1 MKKTVLALAL
11 LGFAGTAFA
20 APVTYD
26 IDPNHTM
33 VLAQWTHF
41 GFSNP
46 SANFG
51 VSEGTIV
58 YDDKAPSK
66 SSVQV
71 TMPLANMNSFVAK
84 FDEHLRNSDFFDAAK
99 FPVAT
104 FKSTSVKAK
113 GKNKLEVTG
122 NLTIKNITKPVK
134 LDVTLNKR
142 GENPML
148 KKQGIGFDATTTI
161 KRSDFGVGAYAPAV
175 SDNVKLR
182 ITTEAYAK

>member
-1 MKKTVLALAL
+1 MKKAILALAL
-11 LGFAGTAFA
+11 LSVSGVAVA
-20 APVTYD
+20 APATYEM
-26 IDPNHTM
+26 DPGHTM
-33 VLAQWTHF
+33 VLASWSHF

-51 VSEGTIV
+51 ISEGTIV
-58 YDDKAPSK
+58 YDDKVPSK

-84 FDEHLRNSDFFDAAK
+84 FDEHLRSKDFFEASV

-104 FKSTSVKAK
+104 FKSTSVKSK
-113 GKNKLEVTG
+113 GKNKLEVIG

-142 GENPML
+142 ALNPMTR
-148 KKQGIGFDATTTI
+148 KVGVGFDATTTI
-161 KRSDFGVGAYAPAV
+161 KRTDFGVGMYAP
-175 SDNVKLR
+175 NVGDDVTLR
-182 ITTEAYAK
+182 ITTEAYAQ